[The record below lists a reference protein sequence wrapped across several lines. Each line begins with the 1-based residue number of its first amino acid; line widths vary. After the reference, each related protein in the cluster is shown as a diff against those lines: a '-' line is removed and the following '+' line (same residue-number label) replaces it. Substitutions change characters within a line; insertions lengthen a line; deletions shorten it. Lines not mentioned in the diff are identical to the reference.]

1 MTKEVLVSIR
11 GIHAVDGESDN
22 VEVITAGSYYFKNNK
37 HYIVYDELVEG
48 FDRAVK
54 NTIRIGRN
62 TVDVMK
68 SGPAR
73 SHMVFEENK
82 TNVNCYSTAF
92 GQMMVGVST
101 NMIDIDEQEDRIS
114 VHVDYTLDVN
124 FEKMS
129 NCRISIDIQSKEKAD
144 FHLNS

>member
-11 GIHAVDGESDN
+11 GIHTVDGESDN

-54 NTIRIGRN
+54 NTIRIGRT

-73 SHMVFEENK
+73 YHMVFEENK
-82 TNVNCYSTAF
+82 TNVNCNSTAF